1 MKRRDGIG
9 APVDPPFDAVKGPP
23 VDASKDASKDPWRA
37 PVVVAQIPETG
48 LSLDIEAGAAQRT
61 AMAEIAGLRDV
72 ASAHAR
78 FELTPERS
86 GRVHVTGRLQARIGQ
101 TCVVT
106 LDPIENDIDE
116 AIDLVFVPPEQV
128 KQLSDLVDEAEDSD

>member
-37 PVVVAQIPETG
+37 PVVVEQIPETG
-48 LSLDIEAGAAQRT
+48 LSLDIEASAAQRK

-72 ASAHAR
+72 TSAQAH
-78 FELTPERS
+78 FELKLERS
-86 GRVHVTGRLQARIGQ
+86 GRVQVAGRVQARIGQ
-101 TCVVT
+101 ICVVT
-106 LDPIENDIDE
+106 LD
-116 AIDLVFVPPEQV
+116 
-128 KQLSDLVDEAEDSD
+128 